1 MKETEFDCGYSNY
14 AKEKHAQRVAQ
25 NGNRVEFAKQQF
37 EKNNIEYALKNE
49 AIGHF
54 HAWRKSDGR
63 LFQFWAGTGKI
74 LGEETRRGIADFIA
88 ILKR

>member
-1 MKETEFDCGYSNY
+1 MTYTDFDFGYSEFAKEQHKERVAKNGDRVQY
-14 AKEKHAQRVAQ
+14 AKE
-25 NGNRVEFAKQQF
+25 QF

-54 HAWRKSDGR
+54 HAWRKSDGQ

-74 LGEETRRGIADFIA
+74 LGRNERGIHAFIN
-88 ILKR
+88 ILTR